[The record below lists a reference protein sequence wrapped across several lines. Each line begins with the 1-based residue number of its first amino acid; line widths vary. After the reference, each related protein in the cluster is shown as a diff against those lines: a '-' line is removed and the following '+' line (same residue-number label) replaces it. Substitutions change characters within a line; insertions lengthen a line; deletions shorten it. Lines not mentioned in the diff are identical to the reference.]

1 MTVNIK
7 RLNASRSDFDSALAK
22 LLAWDDSVDHQVNES
37 VRHILH
43 EVKTRGD
50 QAVLEFTEKFDR
62 LKVSSVAELEMDQ
75 SRLQQALE
83 AIPRDQREA
92 LEKAAERIRD
102 YHERQNQKSW
112 QYEDED
118 GTVLGQK
125 VTPLDRAG
133 LYVPVGK
140 AAYPF
145 RHRMVW
151 STTWSWPPQRLPVL
165 TGSSPLAAPR
175 PLARWPM
182 AQKRS
187 LPLIKSSAQA
197 TFSSPPPSAKSSALS
212 AST

>member
-1 MTVNIK
+1 MTAKIT
-7 RLNASRSDFDSALAK
+7 RLNASQSDFNDALAK

-62 LKVSSVAELEMDQ
+62 LKVGSVAELEMDQ
-75 SRLQQALE
+75 SRLQQALD
-83 AIPRDQREA
+83 AIPQDQRVA

-133 LYVPVGK
+133 LYVPGGK
-140 AAYPF
+140 AAYPSSVLMNAIPAKVAGVSEVV
-145 RHRMVW
+145 MVVPTPDGVVNDMAV
-151 STTWSWPPQRLPVL
+151 SYTHLTLPTILRV
-165 TGSSPLAAPR
+165 
-175 PLARWPM
+175 
-182 AQKRS
+182 
-187 LPLIKSSAQA
+187 
-197 TFSSPPPSAKSSALS
+197 
-212 AST
+212 

>member
-7 RLNASRSDFDSALAK
+7 RLNASQSDFDSALAK

-62 LKVSSVAELEMDQ
+62 LKVGTVAELEMSQ

-83 AIPRDQREA
+83 AIPQDQRVA

-112 QYEDED
+112 QYEDQD

-133 LYVPVGK
+133 LCLVVRPL
-140 AAYPF
+140 
-145 RHRMVW
+145 
-151 STTWSWPPQRLPVL
+151 TRLP
-165 TGSSPLAAPR
+165 
-175 PLARWPM
+175 
-182 AQKRS
+182 
-187 LPLIKSSAQA
+187 
-197 TFSSPPPSAKSSALS
+197 F
-212 AST
+212 